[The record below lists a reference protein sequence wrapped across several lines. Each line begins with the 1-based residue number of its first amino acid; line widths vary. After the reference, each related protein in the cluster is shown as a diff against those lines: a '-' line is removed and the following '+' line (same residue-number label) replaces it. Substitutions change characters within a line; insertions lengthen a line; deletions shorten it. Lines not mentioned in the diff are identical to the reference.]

1 MKKQLNDK
9 KKSIIISIFAVLVI
23 IFCLFRYMNAN
34 GIILMAP
41 VGSNF
46 EINPSTEEGMG
57 DFLAYYVASNNL
69 KNGADSYN
77 RTNSYNNATDLG
89 LAGKNIRPYVYPPV
103 LAIILIPFT
112 YLDYQIAEF
121 VWFVCNQILLV
132 LVFILLLKIFKLEFN
147 LINSAVLVFLITNFY
162 PIFDALDW
170 GQAGILV
177 FACILGSYYFFMK
190 KSDVLAS
197 FLLALAVG
205 IKVAP
210 ILLLLFFL
218 WKREYRFAA
227 YTVISG
233 AILLLISLYFTGIA
247 SFVNYVSSLYSG
259 IIQPQIAFFHNQ
271 SFHGFFARI
280 FTNNYW
286 STPFVNNNLLYKF
299 SAYFASLLFLV
310 AALFVSRKPIS
321 RKSPR
326 FNLELSLF
334 IILSLLISAISWEH
348 HFTIMLFAYVAL
360 FFWFVNKKTSIYI
373 WLLTFISFA
382 VIAIQSYYWA
392 PIFHQGIL
400 LLVTG
405 IKLYAAVLLFIVIA
419 YILILID
426 KK

>member
-1 MKKQLNDK
+1 
-9 KKSIIISIFAVLVI
+9 
-23 IFCLFRYMNAN
+23 MNAN

-69 KNGADSYN
+69 KNGADIYN

-227 YTVISG
+227 YI
-233 AILLLISLYFTGIA
+233 
-247 SFVNYVSSLYSG
+247 
-259 IIQPQIAFFHNQ
+259 
-271 SFHGFFARI
+271 ARI